1 METKDPINT
10 AIDIAKTAKA
20 VLPQTTEETDGA
32 ISTLIGWFNNV
43 VLFPIKKANITYQ
56 YKLECFKDD
65 LYNQIDAVLQEI
77 EKRK

>member
-43 VLFPIKKANITYQ
+43 VLLQ
-56 YKLECFKDD
+56 YHTLLLIFLLYLLLLEF
-65 LYNQIDAVLQEI
+65 LNLEIDFF
-77 EKRK
+77 

>member
-43 VLFPIKKANITYQ
+43 VPFPIKKAR
-56 YKLECFKDD
+56 L
-65 LYNQIDAVLQEI
+65 
-77 EKRK
+77 